1 MKQKIKITKI
11 TCLITTLLLVLFSGS
26 QNAPAADT
34 DTAAQLRYNINRI
47 LENSPT
53 TALKFYTLQT
63 NPATVDRVLLS
74 MYLKN
79 SSRPYWVTV
88 NGPTQ
93 KAQALLSVLE
103 TVQEDGLDPVD
114 YRVNDILEIWDS
126 RTPVDLA
133 RLDVM
138 LTLAMGT
145 YVTDMREGRSL
156 TCLLDPKLFAAARD
170 EQVNIIEVIHQALH
184 APDLARFLRMQAPQH
199 FGYQSLKKYL
209 AWYRTLKARGGWPE
223 IPAGKV
229 LKPGMQDPRIPLLIQ
244 RVTISK
250 DLQAPVGNNQSYGRQ
265 LVDAVKHF
273 QSRYHL
279 KQDGIIGKNTLAA
292 LNITVEDTIRKII
305 LNMERWRWLP
315 HTLDGRRLLVNIAG
329 FYLAGIHDEQLEITM
344 PVIVGKTRHK
354 TPVFSQTMRYVV
366 FNPYW
371 NIPDSIAEHEMV
383 PKMVHD
389 PDYLRKQRIRIF
401 AGWDK
406 NAGEVNPTTIDWK
419 TIGAGIK
426 RYRLRQD
433 SGPDNALGT
442 IKFIFP
448 NRYNVYMHDTPA
460 HSLFKHT
467 NRSFSHGCIRVSEPR
482 KLALYILGHDDKGWS
497 KERIDTLIRE
507 GKHVVIPLKKPFP
520 VHILYRTALVDPRN
534 NVLHFYNDV
543 YGRDSLLAEA
553 LFTDGQPVRCRFSY
567 E

>member
-1 MKQKIKITKI
+1 MKRIQKISF
-11 TCLITTLLLVLFSGS
+11 LVTTLLLLFLSGNQDAS
-26 QNAPAADT
+26 AVDSDPKKQV
-34 DTAAQLRYNINRI
+34 QLNIHQI

-53 TALKFYTLQT
+53 ATLKFYTLQA
-63 NPATVDRVLLS
+63 NPSTVDRVLLS
-74 MYLKN
+74 MYLN
-79 SSRPYWVTV
+79 NNSRPYWITR

-93 KAQALLSVLE
+93 KARALLSVLK
-103 TVQEDGLDPVD
+103 TAREDGLNPVD
-114 YRVNDILEIWDS
+114 YRVSDILGIWES
-126 RTPVDLA
+126 RTPEDLA

-170 EQVNIIEVIHQALH
+170 EKVNIIEVIRQALN
-184 APDLARFLRMQAPQH
+184 APDLVRFLRLQAPQH

-209 AWYRTLKARGGWPE
+209 AWYRSVKAKGGWPK

-229 LKPGMQDPRIPLLIQ
+229 LKPGMEDQRIPLLIK
-244 RVTISK
+244 RLTITE
-250 DLQAPVGNNQSYGRQ
+250 DLQTPVGTEQIYGRK
-265 LVDAVKHF
+265 LVAAVKHF
-273 QSRYHL
+273 QARYHL
-279 KQDGIIGKNTLAA
+279 EQDGIIGRNTLAA

-329 FYLAGIHDEQLEITM
+329 FYLAGIQDEQLEITM

-371 NIPDSIAEHEMV
+371 NIPDSIAVHEMV
-383 PKMVHD
+383 PKMIKD
-389 PDYLRKQRIRIF
+389 PEYLRKQRIRIF

-406 NAGEVNPTTIDWK
+406 NAGEIDPATIDWK

-448 NRYNVYMHDTPA
+448 NKYNVYMHDTPA
-460 HSLFKHT
+460 HSLFKHN

-507 GKHVVIPLKKPFP
+507 GKHTIIPLKKPFP
-520 VHILYRTALVDPRN
+520 VHVLYRTALVDPRN
-534 NVLHFYNDV
+534 NMLHFYNDV

-567 E
+567 K